1 LKGENLTKIRTCWAL
16 IVATGLLTTA
26 WASVTTDYDHH
37 VNFSNY
43 KTYSWGQLE
52 TGNSLWDQRVKNAID
67 SQFAAKGWTQV
78 PSGGD
83 VVVNAFGKTRR
94 EQSVHVSWSGFDSH
108 LWGPFGDAT
117 ATRDTYHVG
126 TLVVEMSDATSNNVI
141 WRGVLSDTLSS
152 RPDKDTNK
160 LDNGVR
166 EMFKHFPPDS
176 GG

>member
-1 LKGENLTKIRTCWAL
+1 MIRTCWAL

-67 SQFAAKGWTQV
+67 SQLAAKGWTQL
-78 PSGGD
+78 PSEGD
-83 VVVNAFGKTRR
+83 VVVNAFGKNRR
-94 EQSVHVSWSGFDSH
+94 EQNVHVSWSGFDSH

-117 ATRDTYHVG
+117 PTRDTYHVG
-126 TLVVEMSDATSNNVI
+126 TLVVEMSDATSNNLI
-141 WRGVLSDTLSS
+141 WRGVLSGTLSS
-152 RPDKDTNK
+152 RPDEDTNK

>member
-1 LKGENLTKIRTCWAL
+1 MIRTCWAL

-67 SQFAAKGWTQV
+67 SQLAAKGWTQL
-78 PSGGD
+78 PSEGD
-83 VVVNAFGKTRR
+83 VVVNAFGKNRR
-94 EQSVHVSWSGFDSH
+94 EQNVHVSWSGFDSH

-117 ATRDTYHVG
+117 PTRDTYHVG
-126 TLVVEMSDATSNNVI
+126 TLVVEMSDATSNNLI
-141 WRGVLSDTLSS
+141 WRGVLSGTLSS

>member
-16 IVATGLLTTA
+16 IVGTGLLTTA

-37 VNFSNY
+37 ANFSNY

-67 SQFAAKGWTQV
+67 SQLAAKGWTQL
-78 PSGGD
+78 PSEGD
-83 VVVNAFGKTRR
+83 VVVNAFGKNRR
-94 EQSVHVSWSGFDSH
+94 EQNVHVSWSGFDSH

-117 ATRDTYHVG
+117 PTRDTYHVG
-126 TLVVEMSDATSNNVI
+126 TLVVEMSDATSNNLI
-141 WRGVLSDTLSS
+141 WRGVLSGTLSS